1 MSTLTLTHTW
11 LQLQIL
17 NFLVVAL
24 LNGGRELL
32 FAQSDLIFST
42 FDSQAVRLMQVAL
55 FLESWKN
62 LSIS

>member
-24 LNGGRELL
+24 LHGGRELL
-32 FAQSDLIFST
+32 FAPSDLIFST
-42 FDSQAVRLMQVAL
+42 FDSQAVRLMQVPL